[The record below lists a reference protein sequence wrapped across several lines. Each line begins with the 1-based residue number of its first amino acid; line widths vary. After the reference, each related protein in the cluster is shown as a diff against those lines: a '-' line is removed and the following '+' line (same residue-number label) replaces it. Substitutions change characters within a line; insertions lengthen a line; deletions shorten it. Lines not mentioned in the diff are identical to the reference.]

1 MPKTNYRF
9 LTLSLAGSLLCGFSF
24 AQQTPAPSTNPPAAS
39 ATTPAAP
46 KTQKAPAAKAGTGAT
61 AAKKAPAPLV
71 LKTQK
76 DKTSYAIGMNIG
88 KGLKENL
95 KQNEIDID
103 PALLARGLK
112 DALGDNKLLLTDE
125 ELKATLTALEAA
137 VRKHQTELHDAAVA
151 KNAKEGE
158 AYLAANKDK
167 PGVVALPSG
176 LQYKILQEGTGPK
189 PTATDTVECNYRGT
203 LLNGT
208 EFDSS
213 YKRGKPAK
221 FPVSGVIKGW
231 TEALQLMPVGS
242 KWQLAIPANLAY
254 GEAGTPR
261 GGPIGPN
268 ETLIFEVELL
278 SIEPK
283 AEAKPVTLQ
292 APGGAPAAAA
302 TSGTQPQA
310 APQAPAAA
318 KPQAATQAPSAAP
331 TEAKP
336 KAPPQAKPQ

>member
-9 LTLSLAGSLLCGFSF
+9 LTLSLAGALLCGFSF
-24 AQQTPAPSTNPPAAS
+24 AQQSPAPSTNPPAAP

-46 KTQKAPAAKAGTGAT
+46 KTQKAPAAKTGTGTT
-61 AAKKAPAPLV
+61 AANKAPAPLV
-71 LKTQK
+71 LKTPK
-76 DKTSYAIGMNIG
+76 DKASYAIGMNIG

-103 PALLARGLK
+103 PAILARGLR

-125 ELKATLTALEAA
+125 ELKAALTALEAD
-137 VRKHQTELHDAAVA
+137 VRKHQTEIHEAAVA

-176 LQYKILQEGTGPK
+176 LQYKILQEGAGPK

-242 KWQLAIPANLAY
+242 KWQLVIPASLAY

-268 ETLIFEVELL
+268 ETLVFEVELL

-283 AEAKPVTLQ
+283 PEPKPVTLQ
-292 APGGAPAAAA
+292 APGGAPAA
-302 TSGTQPQA
+302 QPQP
-310 APQAPAAA
+310 APQAQAPAQAPADAKPHTPPPAPADA
-318 KPQAATQAPSAAP
+318 KPQ
-331 TEAKP
+331 
-336 KAPPQAKPQ
+336 APPQAKPQ